1 MTYGVPRA
9 DNPAGY
15 PLQHIMFYPHA
26 RVLRVYGNSTDD
38 LAKRGKILINY
49 MGYISDISEKEQTKE
64 RAQISEY
71 QGQFEVDADP
81 VYSYGFKP
89 TTEEAQSST
98 KRRSN
103 PMNQQYGLVAPPR
116 RGDVVLAMQ
125 IGDENWLVL
134 GAIPARGGNE
144 QPAHH
149 ECDLSFIHR
158 SGASIRFND
167 HYPSSMTD
175 LPTDDYDGIT
185 GHVTL
190 VGNRVMW
197 LSGSKWLS
205 HGLLADHEAH
215 SINIELNE
223 EQEEGKEK
231 VIHTY
236 ADVFDNSEEP
246 SSSEDPYYAPW
257 ADDLGDDKFLKPPEI
272 IEGFAIIH
280 EGGGL
285 FRFSTGG
292 DNHSHMKVG
301 ARGVTIYA
309 GQKYWNAGLMD
320 ESTHDSP
327 ALDSTVEDDV
337 IKILH
342 HSGAYIKI
350 DANGKIS
357 IVTAN
362 GQNYEII
369 GTGGGTVLLGE
380 SADRQVI
387 GHGDPTDY
395 HVVMNAFGIP
405 SYGDATGHK
414 QLVEKSQDEV
424 WIP

>member
-1 MTYGVPRA
+1 MIHGVPRT

-15 PLQHIMFYPHA
+15 PMQYIMFYPHA

-38 LAKRGKILINY
+38 LAKRGKILVNY
-49 MGYISDISEKEQTKE
+49 MGFISDIAEEEQTKE
-64 RAQISEY
+64 QVQISEY
-71 QGQFEVDADP
+71 QAQFEVDADA

-89 TTEEAQSST
+89 TTDEAQTST
-98 KRRSN
+98 KRRAD

-116 RGDVVLAMQ
+116 RGDVVLVMQ

-144 QPAHH
+144 RPPHH

-158 SGASIRFND
+158 SGSSIRFND
-167 HYPSSMTD
+167 HYPSSMTG
-175 LPTDDYDGIT
+175 LPADDYDGIT
-185 GHVTL
+185 GHMTL

-223 EQEEGKEK
+223 EQEGETKT
-231 VIHTY
+231 IHTY
-236 ADVFDNSEEP
+236 ASTFDNSEEP
-246 SSSEDPYYAPW
+246 SSSSDPYYVPW
-257 ADDLGDDKFLKPPEI
+257 TDDLGSSKFLKPPEI
-272 IEGFAIIH
+272 TDGFALIH

-285 FRFSTGG
+285 FRISTGG

-320 ESTHDSP
+320 ETTHDSP

-357 IVTAN
+357 IVTAD
-362 GQNYEII
+362 GQDYVITA
-369 GTGGGTVLLGE
+369 TGAEGEVVLG
-380 SADRQVI
+380 SKGKQAI
-387 GHGDPTDY
+387 GHGDSTTT
-395 HVVMNAFGIP
+395 HTVLTIFGAP
-405 SYGDATGHK
+405 SPDSPHSHT
-414 QLVEKSQDEV
+414 VSKSQDEV

>member
-1 MTYGVPRA
+1 MIHGVPRT

-38 LAKRGKILINY
+38 LAKRGKILVNY

-64 RAQISEY
+64 EVQISEY
-71 QGQFEVDADP
+71 QAQFEVDADA

-89 TTEEAQSST
+89 TTDEAQAST
-98 KRRSN
+98 KRHDD

-116 RGDVVLAMQ
+116 RGDVVLVMQ
-125 IGDENWLVL
+125 VGDENWLVL
-134 GAIPARGGNE
+134 GSIPARGGNE
-144 QPAHH
+144 QPPHH

-158 SGASIRFND
+158 SGSSIRFND

-185 GHVTL
+185 GHMTL

-205 HGLLADHEAH
+205 HGLLADFEAH
-215 SINIELNE
+215 SINIELNDGE
-223 EQEEGKEK
+223 EDG
-231 VIHTY
+231 HTY
-236 ADVFDNSEEP
+236 ANKFDNSEEP
-246 SSSEDPYYAPW
+246 SSSSDPYYTPW
-257 ADDLGDDKFLKPPEI
+257 ADSLGDNKFLKPPEI
-272 IEGFAIIH
+272 TDGFALIH

-285 FRFSTGG
+285 FRISTGG

-350 DANGKIS
+350 DTAGVIS
-357 IVTAN
+357 IVTAD
-362 GQNYEII
+362 GENYVIT
-369 GTGGGTVLLGE
+369 GTGAGKIILGSE
-380 SADRQVI
+380 GKQVI
-387 GHGDPTDY
+387 GHGDSTSS
-395 HVVMNAFGIP
+395 HIVMNAFGMP
-405 SYGDATGHK
+405 CYGDETGHDHT
-414 QLVEKSQDEV
+414 VVKSQDEV